1 MSVVNI
7 NFTRTYTPPASNAV
21 NLRFGVSDVVPVD
34 PLSAVVIMSKPAP
47 SLQFNSAYF
56 SNVSRPVAAGP
67 HFAWEAA
74 AIENKH
80 TAGGWG
86 LAGTM
91 REQTAE
97 FWQTA
102 EPLHTSTSDRTEQLD
117 RNKVESSIPWQQAAK
132 VDQLPISDNYKVL
145 APDRVSRYV
154 PWQRAV
160 GLQSAAMAPFVQLWP
175 FKRLLKLSWLDAL
188 HLTRIAAQPF
198 NRARDGSRHA
208 VIPWQDG
215 RKPSSG
221 RESNVI
227 VPPVQPP
234 YDPDYDLNFRCK
246 CTFPDPLNVLLN
258 FGLDPCPVSI
268 EVPARKVYFIVNS
281 ISLKRVSDN
290 QPIGIN
296 SATVGIDSNSWC
308 WSFSAT
314 IPYNQLDRVE
324 PTALGPVEVE
334 LEINGV
340 IWRFLVEEYDEKKQ
354 FGKTNI
360 SIKGRSV
367 TAYLESPYAPVRSFT
382 QSTSLTSR
390 QFAEAELTRAGLVT
404 GFTLDWQLIDA
415 LGWQMPA
422 NTWSYNDLTP
432 IQVIQ
437 AIAQGAGGFV
447 NSHPSNKE
455 LIVLPEYPAAAWEWA
470 SAAVAKS
477 IPKTLIRNQN
487 LRWAEKPLY
496 NGVYVSG
503 ENTGV
508 TALVKRAGTDG
519 AFQAPMYV
527 SPMISASAAAR
538 NKGTAILSAGGKQA
552 QVGLELPMEAALG
565 LVTPGMLIEVT
576 NGGYGIE
583 PAWRGLVRSTAIS
596 ASWSEG
602 LTVSQS
608 IDLERH
614 YGGL

>member
-1 MSVVNI
+1 MIFNQGKDLAWYNI
-7 NFTRTYTPPASNAV
+7 
-21 NLRFGVSDVVPVD
+21 
-34 PLSAVVIMSKPAP
+34 
-47 SLQFNSAYF
+47 
-56 SNVSRPVAAGP
+56 
-67 HFAWEAA
+67 
-74 AIENKH
+74 
-80 TAGGWG
+80 
-86 LAGTM
+86 
-91 REQTAE
+91 
-97 FWQTA
+97 
-102 EPLHTSTSDRTEQLD
+102 
-117 RNKVESSIPWQQAAK
+117 IPWQQG
-132 VDQLPISDNYKVL
+132 
-145 APDRVSRYV
+145 R
-154 PWQRAV
+154 
-160 GLQSAAMAPFVQLWP
+160 
-175 FKRLLKLSWLDAL
+175 
-188 HLTRIAAQPF
+188 QP
-198 NRARDGSRHA
+198 
-208 VIPWQDG
+208 P
-215 RKPSSG
+215 PG
-221 RESNVI
+221 RELPY
-227 VPPVQPP
+227 VPPVTPP
-234 YDPDYDLNFRCK
+234 YTPDYNLNFRCK

-258 FGLDPCPVSI
+258 FGLDPCPGSV

-290 QPIGIN
+290 EPIGIHG
-296 SATVGIDSNSWC
+296 ATVGIDNNSWC

-334 LEINGV
+334 LEINGI

-354 FGKTNI
+354 FGKTDI

-390 QFAEAELTRAGLVT
+390 QFAEAELTRAGLIT

-422 NTWSYNDLTP
+422 NTWSYSDLTP

-447 NSHPSNKE
+447 NSHPADKT
-455 LIVLPEYPAAAWEWA
+455 LLVLPEYPEAAWDWA
-470 SAAVAKS
+470 SATIAKS
-477 IPKTLIRNQN
+477 IPKTLIKNQN
-487 LRWAEKPLY
+487 LRWTEKPLY

-508 TALVKRAGTDG
+508 TAFVKRTGTDG
-519 AFQAPMYV
+519 AFQAPMFV

-538 NKGTAILSAGGKQA
+538 NKGKAILSAGGKQA
-552 QVGLELPMEAALG
+552 QVGLELPMEPTLG
-565 LVTPGMLIEVT
+565 LLTPGMLIEVT
-576 NGGYGIE
+576 NGGYGTE

-596 ASWSEG
+596 AAWGNG